1 MRWIKLPY
9 HAAWRLVMV
18 DEGLELSGY
27 IAFTAFLSLF
37 PFVIFLAA
45 LAGFLG
51 DRETADAFIDAM
63 FEFMPADVAKTLAP
77 AVREVVGARQGGL
90 LTFGILATLWFAS
103 NGFEALRT
111 GLNRAYGVAEQRAM
125 LVAAPAEHRIRDRWR
140 PTHSLPLAGGH
151 PRPAGLERA
160 RSRRGSR
167 TRDAPDVRH
176 GALFVRR
183 RAAVRRAHLAP
194 SLAAQH
200 EAGVCAHF
208 ARRRRDHGAVA
219 DPGPACSP
227 GTSATWPIMRST
239 TAASAGRG
247 SDRFCPCRA
256 GAAIPRQPGKRV
268 APMPRFP
275 SRVPLVIAGALVLT
289 PVPATAALVDWLVLL
304 VDASGSIDAY
314 EYRLQHEAYVTVLR
328 DPEIGLL
335 LDGAQVA
342 IVEFAELPEL
352 IVDWSADPAKAASA
366 YAAHSRRV
374 AWPGPASTTGI
385 ARALGLALDMLEDK
399 PGRKVI
405 DISGDGADNVDWVA
419 AVWSQRERARELLIE
434 INGLAI
440 PTAEDPD
447 VDRYYAENVINGFLE
462 VSREHVAFERTL
474 RMKMHIEIAG
484 AVETAGDLR

>member
-1 MRWIKLPY
+1 MEGGAVASMRWIKLRY

-37 PFVIFLAA
+37 PFLIFLAA

-183 RAAVRRAHLAP
+183 RAAVRRAHLVP

-200 EAGVCAHF
+200 EAGVCAHLPGV
-208 ARRRRDHGAVA
+208 GA
-219 DPGPACSP
+219 
-227 GTSATWPIMRST
+227 T
-239 TAASAGRG
+239 TVLWLIRG
-247 SDRFCPCRA
+247 QPVRLVR
-256 GAAIPRQPGKRV
+256 RQPGRLCGLLRQ
-268 APMPRFP
+268 PR
-275 SRVPLVIAGALVLT
+275 RG
-289 PVPATAALVDWLVLL
+289 
-304 VDASGSIDAY
+304 
-314 EYRLQHEAYVTVLR
+314 EEVTVSVR
-328 DPEIGLL
+328 AEQAPPYHASPERG
-335 LDGAQVA
+335 
-342 IVEFAELPEL
+342 
-352 IVDWSADPAKAASA
+352 
-366 YAAHSRRV
+366 
-374 AWPGPASTTGI
+374 
-385 ARALGLALDMLEDK
+385 
-399 PGRKVI
+399 
-405 DISGDGADNVDWVA
+405 
-419 AVWSQRERARELLIE
+419 
-434 INGLAI
+434 
-440 PTAEDPD
+440 
-447 VDRYYAENVINGFLE
+447 
-462 VSREHVAFERTL
+462 
-474 RMKMHIEIAG
+474 
-484 AVETAGDLR
+484 